1 MFQKDNDQDKKRRNP
16 GRSRA
21 AESGLAAL
29 NTTYHP
35 PYPSR
40 MDRKRKKWKQKSS
53 PLWRVAL
60 ILIMLASLIGGYEW
74 AASRFGA
81 PSMVS
86 LVTGLEGK
94 NQVNILLV
102 GTDNRANERGRSD
115 TIVLASINFRNND
128 IHLLSIPRDTR
139 ASIDGHGKQKI
150 NHAYAYGGVPLLEKT
165 VENLL
170 DTPVDYYIETDF
182 KGFERLIDRLGGVS
196 LDVEKRMHYPEEGI
210 NLKPGLQ
217 KLDGHDALAYV
228 RFRSDGRGDIG
239 RIERQQHFFEAAKE
253 QFLTLDNLLKSP
265 QLIGDLADCV
275 ETNMPV
281 SGTLRVANAL
291 KGAGPDQFQTHMLPG
306 RPQTINGL
314 SYWVAKDDEVRELV
328 ALIQGKK

>member
-1 MFQKDNDQDKKRRNP
+1 MFHEENDQDKRRRNP
-16 GRSRA
+16 GPTRA

-29 NTTYHP
+29 NSTYHQ

-40 MDRKRKKWKQKSS
+40 MERKQMRRKIS
-53 PLWRVAL
+53 PLWRVVL
-60 ILIMLASLIGGYEW
+60 ILIMLAGLLSGYEW
-74 AASRFGA
+74 TASRFGA
-81 PSMVS
+81 PSIVS

-139 ASIDGHGKQKI
+139 VSIDGYGKQKI
-150 NHAYAYGGVPLLEKT
+150 NHAYAYGGVALLEKT
-165 VENLL
+165 VEDLL
-170 DTPVDYYIETDF
+170 DTSVDYFIKTDF
-182 KGFERLIDRLGGVS
+182 KGFEQLIDRLGGIS
-196 LDVEKRMHYPEEGI
+196 LDVEKRMYYPKEGI

-228 RFRSDGRGDIG
+228 RFRSDGLGDIG
-239 RIERQQHFFEAAKE
+239 RIERQQHFIQAAKE
-253 QFLTLDNLLKSP
+253 QFLTLDNLIKAP
-265 QLIGDLADCV
+265 QLIGNFRDCI

-281 SGTLRVANAL
+281 SGMLRVANAL
-291 KGAGPDQFQTHMLPG
+291 KGASPDQFQTHILPG

-314 SYWVAKDDEVRELV
+314 SYWVAKDDEMRELV
-328 ALIQGKK
+328 ALIRGKK